1 MLQISKERV
10 GRMTEKTIVEK
21 VKETIEGI
29 EIGYFD
35 TAKPYIFDE
44 YFKYFDDADYE
55 TRKHALF
62 LFVCMLGNWYSK
74 ATFVFKPASERLK
87 YGAST
92 TYYDFERYLTALLQ
106 HYSKIE
112 RDFPYMFEFIV
123 LYLILI
129 EQQRGVSYEEWFPEI
144 EATLFQELREK
155 IFIPNSRF
163 VQAIHPIKYLFREV
177 GIQPFFLT
185 DFFDE

>member
-1 MLQISKERV
+1 MLQVNIERV
-10 GRMTEKTIVEK
+10 RWMTEKTIVEK
-21 VKETIEGI
+21 VRETIEGI

-44 YFKYFDDADYE
+44 YFKYFDDVDFE

-74 ATFVFKPASERLK
+74 ATFVFKPESERLK
-87 YGAST
+87 YGAS

-112 RDFPYMFEFIV
+112 RDFPFMFEFIV
-123 LYLILI
+123 VYLILI
-129 EQQRGVSYEEWFPEI
+129 EQQKGVSYEDWFPEI
-144 EATLFQELREK
+144 DATLFQELKEK
-155 IFIPNSRF
+155 IFIPNNRI
-163 VQAIHPIKYLFREV
+163 VQEVHPIKYLFREV
-177 GIQPFFLT
+177 GIKPFFIT